1 MMNKLATIVALSALT
16 CTTTATEAESAGGE
30 TAATKVEV
38 SGYGGVYILDVAR
51 SIDQAGPGLG
61 GGVDVVF
68 GPLSLGVEGGMLG
81 YSGYF
86 STGGSLRFRRDAQ
99 WSPFVRLGWTL
110 ISSDSPFLVNVGGGV
125 RYRLGDRT
133 VLIFEVRD
141 YIFIDDPSHH
151 VAGAR
156 IGLSFSFP

>member
-38 SGYGGVYILDVAR
+38 SGYGGVYILERDWERRA
-51 SIDQAGPGLG
+51 QQFG

-68 GPLSLGVEGGMLG
+68 GPLSFGVEGGMLG
-81 YSGYF
+81 YSGYV